1 MSICVTAT
9 PRQFL
14 EDVLFG
20 ANNEVI
26 SIKNKD
32 SSPLARVMRGM
43 ILSSING
50 APVGR
55 ADDEQRNR
63 RNMGGELLLLFV
75 PGASEEPDEFD
86 LNSGDDEDSSFH
98 QQKVSIGVANHED
111 VSTFPR
117 STDVLLDAAEKAGPG
132 KCIIIMS
139 EGVNPGYAIGV
150 SAERASCTVLYI
162 NAVARLKTRQSLA
175 QTAEIFTKSLQKG
188 LWIYIEQA
196 TKSISLL
203 RKLAECITEAQSE
216 GTIHSKARV
225 FLMCE
230 PHPHFP
236 EALLKGSVTLRS
248 TLRCDDGEVHLDN
261 DLLESRVGNSVVR
274 GAAQP
279 AVDAMPDIKGGRR
292 RVKISHEVS
301 IVPLEKNTF
310 LELSQ
315 SANPALERETA
326 TGEGI
331 TRFAKYMFSANEK
344 FISLCKVKEG
354 RYAVGTTGGYVLI
367 LDVDG
372 LPLIQ
377 FRPHKACVWDVAF
390 ASPYDFATAC
400 EDWTSSIFNYSLAG
414 QEVSATSVLSL
425 HGDVF
430 AVTYANPED
439 PQSAVLS
446 GGLPA
451 SVYVLHS
458 DRQTSS
464 LIPVGVSTQAMR
476 STQRGYAL
484 IGGGNGACSLI
495 DPVSCSVLETTT
507 RHQRKVPAVASF
519 GSMAVTGGFD
529 KMLRVWD
536 VRSSLRMVN
545 ERAMAEVITAV
556 SISDRYVAA
565 CSGSDLIVWD
575 LRRLGTPLATKQRAW
590 KDLTRGLIIDEDVV
604 ITASAD
610 GVARFWSVGAMG
622 NV

>member
-1 MSICVTAT
+1 MSVSVTVT
-9 PRQFL
+9 PRQFM

-20 ANNEVI
+20 ANNEVVA
-26 SIKNKD
+26 IKGRGG
-32 SSPLARVMRGM
+32 SPLAGVMKGM
-43 ILSSING
+43 VLSSING

-55 ADDEQRNR
+55 ADDEQKKR
-63 RNMGGELLLLFV
+63 RNMGGELLLLFL
-75 PGASEEPDEFD
+75 PGNTEGGDEFD
-86 LNSGDDEDSSFH
+86 LDSGEDEDSNFG
-98 QQKVSIGVANHED
+98 QRKLAFGINNHD
-111 VSTFPR
+111 GASNLPK

-132 KCIIIMS
+132 RCIIIMS
-139 EGVNPGYAIGV
+139 EGVNPGYVIGV
-150 SAERASCTVLYI
+150 SAERASCTVMYI
-162 NAVARLKTRQSLA
+162 NAVARLKTRQSLS
-175 QTAEIFTKSLQKG
+175 QTAEIFSKSLQKG

-203 RKLAECITEAQSE
+203 RKLAECITEAQAE
-216 GTIHSKARV
+216 GAIHPKARV

-236 EALLKGSVTLRS
+236 EALLKGSVTLRGK
-248 TLRCDDGEVHLDN
+248 LHHDDGEVQLDN
-261 DLLESRVGNSVVR
+261 NLLESRIGHSVVR
-274 GAAQP
+274 DAASFP
-279 AVDAMPDIKGGRR
+279 VDALPEVTGGRR

-310 LELSQ
+310 MELSQ
-315 SANPALERETA
+315 GANPAMERETA
-326 TGEGI
+326 IGEGV
-331 TRFAKYMFSANEK
+331 TRFAKYMFGANEK
-344 FISLCKVKEG
+344 FISLCKVKDG

-367 LDVDG
+367 LDADG

-377 FRPHKACVWDVAF
+377 FRPHRACVWDVAF

-400 EDWTSSIFNYSLAG
+400 EDWTSSIFNYSLAC
-414 QEVSATSVLSL
+414 QELAATSVLSL

-446 GGLPA
+446 GGLPS

-458 DRQTSS
+458 DRRTSS

-484 IGGGNGACSLI
+484 VGGGNGACCLI
-495 DPVSCSVLETTT
+495 DPVSCTVLETTT
-507 RHQRKVPAVASF
+507 RHQRKVPAVACC
-519 GSMAVTGGFD
+519 GPIAVTGGFD
-529 KMLRVWD
+529 KMIRVWD

-545 ERAMAEVITAV
+545 ERALMEVITAV
-556 SISDRYVAA
+556 SVSDKHVAA

-575 LRRLGTPLATKQRAW
+575 LRRIGTPLATKQRAW
-590 KDLTRGLIIDEDVV
+590 NTLTRGLIIDGEVI

-610 GVARFWSVGAMG
+610 GVARFWSLGSMG
-622 NV
+622 NL